1 MISTVS
7 ILCYPIFVCSD
18 IRFIYKSGYLYMKD
32 NLKIEFLQ
40 DNPHLFPILE
50 ELYRTEWKE
59 YYGPYGQGDAL
70 FDIKSFC
77 NTSHLPIGLVALK
90 QGDLYG
96 SVALRQNSAS
106 HPHLSPWVTS
116 LFVIPGVRRMGIG
129 TKLIDAVEK
138 VSITLGFKKIYAR
151 SKTAVDFFLKNKW
164 VPFDRN
170 DELNLTIFNKG
181 LKP

>member
-1 MISTVS
+1 
-7 ILCYPIFVCSD
+7 
-18 IRFIYKSGYLYMKD
+18 MKD

-50 ELYRTEWKE
+50 ELYKAEWKE
-59 YYGPYGQGDAL
+59 HYGPGGPGDAL

-77 NTSHLPIGLVALK
+77 NKSNLPIGLVALK
-90 QGDLYG
+90 RGDLYG
-96 SVALRQNSAS
+96 SVTLRQKSAS

-116 LFVIPGVRRMGIG
+116 LFVIHRERRKGIG
-129 TKLIDAVEK
+129 TKLINAVEDL
-138 VSITLGFKKIYAR
+138 SINLGFKKIYSR
-151 SKTAVDFFLKNKW
+151 SKTAVDFFLKNRW

-170 DELNLTIFNKG
+170 DELDLTIFSKG